1 MSPLRQSHLKLLL
14 LFFTTVLAS
23 GALAQGVTGSAVTG
37 TITAEDNQPLAGVV
51 VQMRNT
57 ATGSTFTAVTG
68 TKGNYLLDNLP
79 PGGPY
84 TLTAAIDGFYGHTRT
99 DMKLVLG
106 QRLTLNFKLKP
117 FEEFQEEMV
126 VQATPVDELQ
136 DQGRTGPSTTVNA
149 TEMSRLPLQGR
160 NFTDLIST
168 TPQVSGNAM
177 AGQNNRFNN
186 IQIDGAAYNDL
197 FGLASSGTPGGQA
210 NAKPISIEAI
220 QTFVVQVS
228 PFDVRYGNFAGG
240 MVNAVTKSGTNE
252 FHGSIFGYGQNK
264 ALAGFQDDPSFLG
277 YSIWQF
283 GGSLGGPIVKD
294 KAHFF
299 IATDIQE
306 RQSAFGNQY
315 QIGGVDPAADAAK
328 AGVTQADAERF
339 NRILA
344 EKNGV
349 TNTGTALAPQ
359 LRNPD
364 RNVFAK
370 ISTGVIP
377 NSYLELSYNFVG
389 ALQDSLTRAPTSTSA
404 PNSLRD
410 GYQLS
415 NAGYAQTTST
425 HTARAKLTST
435 WLEGKLSN
443 EFLAGFSIIRDAR
456 DPASDLPLILVKTGN
471 KLGNSD
477 AWLAAGAERF
487 SQLNELNQDI
497 FQIQDSLTL
506 AAGDHQITAGTST
519 DFLRLRNAF
528 LQAATGVWSFESMD
542 DFEAG
547 LPSAFQRRF
556 APSGSPQ
563 EAGTAAFSVVQP
575 GFYLQDNWTP
585 IRSLT
590 VTPGIRLDVPFLSKA
605 NANSVLLNNA
615 NLAIDTSKVPSGN
628 ILWSPRVGFNWD
640 VENNSNTIVR
650 GGAGIFSGRPPYV
663 WVSNAYSIN
672 GLSQVELTCQR
683 NTGSR
688 QVPTFTLDPNKQPYG
703 CTDDV
708 TTPPS
713 SPANQGE
720 INYFDP
726 KTKYPQNFRVALGA
740 DRRLPFGIIATA
752 DLLYSSDVNGWYT
765 TDENLAAQGQNGE
778 GRMMY
783 GTLATGG
790 TASSPRLTSTPTR
803 LENNLVQA
811 VKVFNKNGS
820 QVYNATLQLRKEIS
834 DLLDVS
840 VAYSYTNARDLISFT
855 SAQGLSN
862 LRFSPLDG
870 DMQNRNLRPSAF
882 DRTHRITLTAT
893 GQLPYG
899 FNGGII
905 YTGQSGLPYTWVVNG
920 DVNADGITGND
931 LAFIPKDESQITL
944 APGSSYADL
953 SKFIDSQQCLRD
965 AKGRLM
971 QRGECRNPWQNF
983 VNLRLGWNSPELVKG
998 QRLEVQ
1004 ADIFNVLNLIN
1015 NKWGLFDQDA
1025 QFETHGTQF
1034 LRAVGYD
1041 AENNRPIY
1049 SFAEPS
1055 AVTTTV
1061 YSPTLSRWRIQLGAK
1076 YIF

>member
-1 MSPLRQSHLKLLL
+1 MNPLRPSNLKLLAL
-14 LFFTTVLAS
+14 LITTVVAS

-37 TITAEDNQPLAGVV
+37 TITAEDKQPLTGVV
-51 VQMRNT
+51 VQLRNT
-57 ATGSTFTAVTG
+57 ATGTSFTAVTG
-68 TKGNYLLDNLP
+68 TSGTYLLDNVP

-84 TLTAAIDGFYGHTRT
+84 TLTANMDGFYGHTRT
-99 DMKLVLG
+99 GMQLVLG
-106 QRLTLNFKLKP
+106 QRLTLNITLKP

-126 VQATPVDELQ
+126 VEAPKVDELQ
-136 DQGRTGPSTTVNA
+136 DQGRTGPSTVVNA
-149 TEMSRLPLQGR
+149 SEMSRLPLQGR

-186 IQIDGAAYNDL
+186 IQIDGAAYNDI

-240 MVNAVTKSGTNE
+240 MVNAVTKSGTND
-252 FHGSIFGYGQNK
+252 FHGSVFGYGQNK

-283 GGSLGGPIVKD
+283 GGSLGGPIIKD
-294 KAHFF
+294 KLHFF
-299 IATDIQE
+299 VATDLQE
-306 RQSAFGNQY
+306 RNSAFGNQY
-315 QIGGVDPAADAAK
+315 QIGGVDPEADRAK
-328 AGVTQADAERF
+328 AGFSTVEADRF
-339 NRILA
+339 NSILA
-344 EKNGV
+344 NKYGV
-349 TNTGTALAPQ
+349 TNAGTALAPQ

-389 ALQDSLTRAPTSTSA
+389 ALQDSLTRSPTAPSV
-404 PNSLRD
+404 PGRLRD

-425 HTARAKLTST
+425 NTARAKLTST
-435 WLEGKLSN
+435 WLDGKLSN

-456 DPASDLPLILVKTGN
+456 DPSSDLPLILVKTGTIG
-471 KLGNSD
+471 KADS
-477 AWLAAGAERF
+477 WLAAGAERF
-487 SQLNELNQDI
+487 SQLNQLDQDI
-497 FQIQDSLTL
+497 YQLQDSLTL
-506 AAGDHQITAGTST
+506 ALGSHQVTAGTST
-519 DFLRLRNAF
+519 DFLKLRNAF
-528 LQAATGVWSFESMD
+528 LQAATGVWTFDSMD

-547 LPSAFQRRF
+547 IPSAFQRRF
-556 APSGSPQ
+556 AASDSPQ

-575 GFYLQDNWTP
+575 GFYLQDNWSP
-585 IRSLT
+585 LRGLT

-605 NANSVLLNNA
+605 NTNPVLLNNA

-663 WVSNAYSIN
+663 WVANAYSIN

-683 NTGSR
+683 NAGSK
-688 QVPTFTLDPNKQPYG
+688 QVPGFTLDPNNQPYDCAG
-703 CTDDV
+703 GTNR
-708 TTPPS
+708 PA

-720 INYFDP
+720 IDYFDP

-752 DLLYSSDVNGWYT
+752 DLLYTADVNGWYT
-765 TDENLAAQGQNGE
+765 ADENLVAQGQNSE
-778 GRMMY
+778 GRTLY
-783 GTLATGG
+783 GALGTRGTG
-790 TASSPRLTSTPTR
+790 TSTSLTSTPER

-811 VKVFNKNGS
+811 VKVFNKNGAR
-820 QVYNATLQLRKEIS
+820 VYNATLQLRKEIS
-834 DLLDVS
+834 DLVDVS
-840 VAYSYTNARDLISFT
+840 VAYSYTNARDLISLT
-855 SAQGLSN
+855 SSQGLSN
-862 LRFSPLDG
+862 FQFSPIDG
-870 DMQNRNLRPSAF
+870 DIENRNLRPSAF
-882 DRTHRITLTAT
+882 DRTHRVTVTAS

-899 FNGGII
+899 FNAGVI

-920 DVNADGITGND
+920 DVNADGISGND
-931 LAFIPKDESQITL
+931 LAFIPKDASQITL
-944 APGSSYADL
+944 QDPSQYDAL

-965 AKGRLM
+965 ARGGLV
-971 QRGECRNPWQNF
+971 QRGACRNPWQNF
-983 VNLRLGWNSPELVKG
+983 VNLRLGWNSPEFVKG
-998 QRLEVQ
+998 QHLEVQ
-1004 ADIFNVLNLIN
+1004 ADLFNVMNLIN

-1025 QFETHGTQF
+1025 QFETHGSQF
-1034 LRAVGYD
+1034 LKAVGYD
-1041 AENNRPIY
+1041 AANNRPVY

-1055 AVTTTV
+1055 KVTTTV

-1076 YIF
+1076 YVF